1 MSWNSFKSIMNAYMS
16 NPNGVKS
23 KEDFAKQFTQAYD
36 FAMITGS
43 ISTRGF
49 GGFPLP
55 IQKGN
60 KELME
65 TMVTLACSIALTK
78 QDRHAF
84 IKDLGKAVL
93 GYWGGATLQQ
103 IPPAI
108 PAVGAFQNIASVS
121 AVVSNPGTWPQSPP
135 EFPTDKPSN
144 FLDMFIAYATVHLSS
159 VQAIVSTTSLYPGFP
174 LLPPSPGVVTL
185 TGYQLP

>member
-1 MSWNSFKSIMNAYMS
+1 MSWNNFKSIMNAYMS

-43 ISTRGF
+43 IVTRGF
-49 GGFPLP
+49 GGAPLP

-65 TMVTLACSIALTK
+65 KMVILACTVALTK
-78 QDRHAF
+78 QDRHTF

-93 GYWGGATLQQ
+93 GYWSGATLQL
-103 IPPAI
+103 IPPSI
-108 PAVGAFQNIASVS
+108 PALGSFQNISSTTAII
-121 AVVSNPGTWPQSPP
+121 SNPGTWPETPP
-135 EFPTDKPSN
+135 EFPTDDSAN
-144 FLDMFIAYATVHLSS
+144 FLDMFIAYGTTHLTTI
-159 VQAIVSTTSLYPGFP
+159 QAMVSTISLYPGFP
-174 LLPPSPGVVTL
+174 LLPPAPGFITL